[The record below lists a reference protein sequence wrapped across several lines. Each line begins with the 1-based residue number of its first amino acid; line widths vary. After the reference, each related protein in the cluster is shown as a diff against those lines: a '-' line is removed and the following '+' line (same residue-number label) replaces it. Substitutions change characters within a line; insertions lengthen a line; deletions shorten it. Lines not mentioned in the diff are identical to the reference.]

1 MIRLP
6 VLALLV
12 SLSGGPLDGGPDAL
26 TIAPAAQP
34 DLRALWS
41 ASVATGVER
50 VACLA
55 SMIDH
60 DTLRITRVLA
70 LTAGA
75 DSTAVSAQG
84 SLETCGPPDWQG
96 TVHTHITRVGGA
108 SGYRYF
114 SGADRGIML
123 MWWQRWKV
131 DGTFCLLYAENE
143 VHCEIDGSR
152 LVILPSGRY

>member
-1 MIRLP
+1 MIRP
-6 VLALLV
+6 PALALLV
-12 SLSGGPLDGGPDAL
+12 WLAAGPSDEEPYAL
-26 TIAPAAQP
+26 AIAPAAQT
-34 DLRALWS
+34 DLHALWS
-41 ASVATGVER
+41 ASIAAGVER
-50 VACLA
+50 VGCLA
-55 SMIDH
+55 SVIDH
-60 DTLRITRVLA
+60 DTLHVTRILA

-84 SLETCGPPDWQG
+84 SLETCGPPEWQG
-96 TVHTHITRVGGA
+96 TVHTHIARVGA
-108 SGYRYF
+108 APGYRYF

-123 MWWQRWKV
+123 MWWQRWKA